1 MNGVA
6 HQTPA
11 CLHRGFALLPT
22 SRHPQVPITLVPA
35 FLLQCTRINILPP
48 VPPFLLQRPAG

>member
-1 MNGVA
+1 MS
-6 HQTPA
+6 HTKP
-11 CLHRGFALLPT
+11 LHRGFALLPT